1 MDLNGRRGAARENT
15 AGNSAERDRLMMRLD
30 GLIFDKDGTLFD
42 FAASWQAWAETLIT
56 ELAEGEANRADVIAR
71 ALGFDSENRRF
82 RPGAIAISHTVDE
95 IAAVLEPLQ
104 TRRDRAGLVA
114 RMNAGAEAAP
124 MAPAVPLVPLLEG
137 LRGRGLRLG
146 LATNDAEAPARAHLG
161 GAGILQLFDFI
172 AGFDSGHGG
181 KPAPGQ
187 LLAFARAT
195 GLAPE
200 RIAMVGDSAHD
211 LEAGRRAG
219 MRTIG
224 VLTGLAE
231 AADLADLADV
241 ILPDIGHIPPLLLT
255 SR

>member
-1 MDLNGRRGAARENT
+1 MDLNPQATTANT
-15 AGNSAERDRLMMRLD
+15 KTPDPGQDAMALD

-42 FAASWQAWAETLIT
+42 FSASWVSWALSLVG
-56 ELAEGEANRADVIAR
+56 ELAEGDVKRFELISSAI
-71 ALGFDSENRRF
+71 GFDNENRCF
-82 RPGAIAISHTVDE
+82 RPDSIAISHTVDE
-95 IAAVLEPLQ
+95 IAAAVEPLQ
-104 TRRDRAGLVA
+104 SRHDRAGLVA

-124 MAPAVPLVPLLEG
+124 MAPAAPLLPLLSG
-137 LRGRGLRLG
+137 LRERGLRLG
-146 LATNDAEAPARAHLG
+146 LATNDGEGPAKVHLKQ
-161 GAGILQLFDFI
+161 AGVEKMFDFI

-200 RIAMVGDSAHD
+200 RIAMVGDSTHD

-224 VLTGLAE
+224 VLTGLAG
-231 AADLADLADV
+231 ADDLAGLADV
-241 ILPDIGHIPPLLLT
+241 ILPDIGHIPSLLVT
-255 SR
+255 TR